1 MEQPTEPPAITTGM
15 RLEINTQVVEEVEG
29 GEKQY
34 LQWLPGVV
42 TCISDGSQPVVEHLP
57 GKNVRKRKRAGQ
69 PRRDKGPAGW
79 VCVKFDDGFEDWFLM
94 NSDSF
99 NNAAMRSWRLDL
111 DFVCDGGEPAEE

>member
-1 MEQPTEPPAITTGM
+1 MQAWLQQVSLSVC
-15 RLEINTQVVEEVEG
+15 LESSISPRTVLPQQSERM
-29 GEKQY
+29 
-34 LQWLPGVV
+34 PGVV
-42 TCISDGSQPVVEHLP
+42 TCISDGSQSVVEHLP

-94 NSDSF
+94 NSDSL

-111 DFVCDGGEPAEE
+111 DFVRDDGEPAEE